1 EDICVREA
9 RKLGIPIIAVVDT
22 NCDPDEVDFAIPGN
36 DDAIRSGE
44 LLTRVIGGAV
54 ADGLGLRPP
63 EVIAAAEAAA
73 ASGITYTGGIEQP
86 PAEWEIMLAQQ
97 EAENLRRTQEEFV
110 AEAPPPPPTSDQE
123 PETEED
129 EPIRPI
135 LREDPIPGEEIEED
149 LKTIYREDEE
159 GHRR

>member
-1 EDICVREA
+1 
-9 RKLGIPIIAVVDT
+9 
-22 NCDPDEVDFAIPGN
+22 
-36 DDAIRSGE
+36 
-44 LLTRVIGGAV
+44 
-54 ADGLGLRPP
+54 
-63 EVIAAAEAAA
+63 
-73 ASGITYTGGIEQP
+73 P

-135 LREDPIPGEEIEED
+135 LREDPIPGEDIEED